1 MQTVVHKAL
10 CNTKLSIVLK
20 YYHQNFSSFP
30 LKLDSVNIN
39 QQLN

>member
-1 MQTVVHKAL
+1 MKTVVHKAL
-10 CNTKLSIVLK
+10 CNTILTIVLN
-20 YYHQNFSSFP
+20 YFHYTFCCLP